1 MPQHQHMIDVYVVLV
16 IQGICETKSSHQVTL
31 DYGDVSFI
39 RYNAK
44 FHNKGGRI
52 ISLSLQ
58 ACEQNLEIVV
68 LMRRRGRSIYNSSK
82 KRIYAENATSQYYI
96 NTLPFCKK

>member
-1 MPQHQHMIDVYVVLV
+1 MPRHQHMIDVYVVLV

-31 DYGDVSFI
+31 DYGNVSFI

-44 FHNKGGRI
+44 LNSKAGR

-68 LMRRRGRSIYNSSK
+68 LMRRRGRPIYNSSK

-96 NTLPFCKK
+96 NTLPFCRK